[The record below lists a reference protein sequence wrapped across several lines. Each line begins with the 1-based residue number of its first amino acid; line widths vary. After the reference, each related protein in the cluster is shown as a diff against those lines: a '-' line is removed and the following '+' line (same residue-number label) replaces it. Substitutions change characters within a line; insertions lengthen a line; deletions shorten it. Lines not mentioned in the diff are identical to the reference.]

1 MVLAMLTAGLAID
14 RADIPESPDSAPV
27 EQFCQGEMTAPVLT
41 ELLKQYGLLPK
52 LLQEMIV
59 DQAIASIHCD
69 PQAVEAALQQ
79 FYLSQGI
86 TSPAE
91 LEAAKKH
98 PGFNLA
104 QIQQQI
110 ERNLRL
116 DRFKQQTWGHR
127 LESQFLTLKPQL
139 DQITYSL
146 LRLQDFAMAQ
156 EIFFRI
162 QSGEQSFAEAAQ
174 EYSQGAEAQSGGLM
188 GPTPIS
194 QPHPTLAARLKTAK
208 PGQVLPPIKVGDWS
222 VILRLEEFIDA
233 QFDEEAQQKIM
244 DHLFQTW
251 LQEAV
256 TERMSQFSI
265 S

>member
-1 MVLAMLTAGLAID
+1 MVFAMLTAGLAID
-14 RADIPESPDSAPV
+14 RADIPKSPDSVSAPI

-69 PQAVEAALQQ
+69 PQAIEASLQQ

-146 LRLQDFAMAQ
+146 PDPIRGAILCRGRPG
-156 EIFFRI
+156 IF
-162 QSGEQSFAEAAQ
+162 
-174 EYSQGAEAQSGGLM
+174 
-188 GPTPIS
+188 
-194 QPHPTLAARLKTAK
+194 
-208 PGQVLPPIKVGDWS
+208 PGS
-222 VILRLEEFIDA
+222 
-233 QFDEEAQQKIM
+233 
-244 DHLFQTW
+244 
-251 LQEAV
+251 
-256 TERMSQFSI
+256 
-265 S
+265 